1 MAALLW
7 TLLCSA
13 ASAGSV
19 TTHEGL
25 QFFWNITE
33 SNLTVV
39 LMMPQPLADVYD
51 YWGVGFKDTASR
63 VDMQDAN
70 LWVVTKSGQLYDSW
84 STDNI
89 EPKLPG
95 LGTAHLLFHVNQSG
109 HFYTKITRSLQ
120 AVNSAERTFTQN
132 ATLLLLYA
140 FGSMEQGRLL
150 PHAGSESGGLT
161 ITLANNYVVSYAP
174 TSSVLLGIASAV
186 LGVLALC

>member
-19 TTHEGL
+19 TTLEGL
-25 QFFWNITE
+25 QFFWNLTE
-33 SNLTVV
+33 SNLTVI

-51 YWGVGFKDTASR
+51 YWGVGFKDSDSK
-63 VDMQDAN
+63 VDMQAAN
-70 LWVVTKSGQLYDSW
+70 LWVVMKSGQLYDAW

-89 EPKLPG
+89 DPKFPG

-109 HFYTKITRSLQ
+109 NFYTKITRALQ
-120 AVNSAERTFTQN
+120 AANSAERTFTQN

-140 FGSMEQGRLL
+140 FGSIEHGRLL
-150 PHAGSESGGLT
+150 AHAHGDCGGLT
-161 ITLANNYVVSYAP
+161 ITLANNYVVSYVP
-174 TSSVLLGIASAV
+174 ISSVLLGIATAV
-186 LGVLALC
+186 LGALVLC